1 MVSTN
6 HGNESLSGATVHQEK
21 NNTKSM
27 LSSSEDKKQKLE
39 TRKKLEAAVI
49 RISSSRTGTQ
59 VDDLK
64 RLDDEF
70 ERKFDEI
77 KSEKMIEQN
86 RKARSLDKEIP
97 DELGLPMPHPAF
109 VVETKG
115 AAESDQGQNIEA
127 PIEPQC
133 AGSETVETTDCAAS
147 NQVEQSTYAS
157 GVELSAGVT
166 ASVPSL
172 LNNGTGQSA
181 VQPVPQ
187 ILFRVFDDPFLHE
200 LEKLQRESENSKKTF
215 EEKVSCPQ
223 YSVASSFGLFSHYS
237 LTACEHK
244 SILKAELE
252 RKMAEKPNITP
263 ERQSTKIEASKNL
276 VIMNKLIRVLRSCP
290 NVPTRRHLP
299 QQLQVH
305 LAQRAAQVNALR
317 NYTAPAPAPAAL
329 QLQSSLFPT
338 PALALLQLQ
347 ASSFPA
353 PALLQ
358 PQASSFT
365 SSVSRPS
372 GLPLNSTVCPMP
384 QPRQPLISNTAP
396 TPSDS
401 PATNQIAN
409 ASLHSPAPH
418 LSSYR
423 PAPSVPVDTATL
435 TLSLPP
441 QALTYSA
448 VLIQQQQ
455 EQQPQQSL
463 SSGLQGN
470 NDVVCLSDDE

>member
-1 MVSTN
+1 M
-6 HGNESLSGATVHQEK
+6 
-21 NNTKSM
+21 
-27 LSSSEDKKQKLE
+27 
-39 TRKKLEAAVI
+39 
-49 RISSSRTGTQ
+49 
-59 VDDLK
+59 
-64 RLDDEF
+64 
-70 ERKFDEI
+70 
-77 KSEKMIEQN
+77 QN

-215 EEKVSCPQ
+215 EEK
-223 YSVASSFGLFSHYS
+223 
-237 LTACEHK
+237 
-244 SILKAELE
+244 
-252 RKMAEKPNITP
+252 KPNITP